1 MPNRAMFECMPLS
14 TLRHRLLV
22 LGGLFLLLLLLLFGA
37 GAYLE
42 SRSALRE
49 VQARNLETL
58 ATRLAADVDD
68 RVRTR
73 QVLLEQAAASL
84 QLAPPQ
90 LERQGAALVARFR
103 DLKGMFNNVLLY
115 DRNGKL
121 IADYPGLSGRLGADV
136 STQDY
141 FRSTRDTLRPQ
152 VSEPVRLGGEP
163 NRAVIVFTAP
173 VFSAEGQLAGV
184 LGGSL
189 DLDAPEF
196 FGELKNIAIGQ
207 GGFLTIHTLRSRL
220 AILHADAGS
229 IMQAPVSV
237 DPLLQRAFKGIQ
249 GPAGVGVS
257 RGVPALLVY
266 QRLRN
271 VPWLLGVEQPL
282 HEAMQPARLLGRNYL
297 LLGLGVLLLLLPL
310 AWWGMYRLLRPLPR
324 LQVQLARWRHEPYAA
339 VPVLGCREL
348 QDIAHEV
355 AAAVRRRADC
365 ERQLAARD
373 ALFDTLSEES
383 PMGVLVVDAQAR
395 LQSLN
400 PASMRLA
407 GLPAAEIGNWIG
419 RHWLDEIHPDSL
431 PQVAGQWQQLLAT
444 GSGFELLCR
453 LQHRNGCQ
461 AMVELRFS
469 ELAGSGGERRFLG
482 LISDVSAREEA
493 RGKLQAERERSMLL
507 LGSISD
513 VVVLTNRMDEIEYVN
528 PPALALFGVPASD
541 VLGRLLGVF
550 LNLVCPESGQAVA
563 LRDIERDAAGKP
575 LALDLLSRDMR
586 VQPVLL
592 TLSVLTG
599 SSPLQGCKVVTLRPD
614 SERQHRELLQRR
626 AASHDGLTGLRNRRG
641 FLAALGEVLD
651 DNRVHYQ
658 PHVLAMIDL
667 DHFKAVNDSA
677 GHEGG
682 DLLLQDVA
690 RIMQRQ
696 VRSNDIVARLG
707 GDEFAILLCHCELEV
722 AERTLRE
729 LLQAI
734 DAHIVYLGE
743 RAFRISASIGVT
755 MILPQDERAQPVL
768 SRADDGCYQAKQRG
782 RNCLVLHAG
791 AL

>member
-1 MPNRAMFECMPLS
+1 MFESVMLS
-14 TLRHRLLV
+14 TLRLRLLV
-22 LGGLFLLLLLLLFGA
+22 LGGLFLALLLLLA
-37 GAYLE
+37 GIGVYVQD
-42 SRSALRE
+42 RTALRE
-49 VQARNLETL
+49 VQARSLETL
-58 ATRLAADVDD
+58 AARLAADVDD

-84 QLAPPQ
+84 QLAPEQ
-90 LERQGAALVARFR
+90 FEQQGSALIARLR
-103 DLKGMFNNVLLY
+103 HLKGMFNSVLLY
-115 DRNGKL
+115 DRKGNV
-121 IADYPGLSGRLGADV
+121 IADYPGLPDRLGLNVAD
-136 STQDY
+136 QDY
-141 FRSTRDTLRPQ
+141 FRATRDSLRPQ
-152 VSEPVRLGGEP
+152 VSEPVRMSGGLK
-163 NRAVIVFTAP
+163 RSAIVFTAP

-189 DLDAPEF
+189 ELYAPEF
-196 FGELKNIAIGQ
+196 FGELQNIAIGQ
-207 GGFLTIHTLRSRL
+207 GGVLTIHSVRSQL
-220 AILHADAGS
+220 AILHADAGNS
-229 IMQAPVSV
+229 EPAAAA
-237 DPLLQRAFKGIQ
+237 DPLLQRALG
-249 GPAGVGVS
+249 GGAGQAAVGDS
-257 RGVPALLVY
+257 HGVPALQVY

-271 VPWLLGVEQPL
+271 VPWLLGVVLPL
-282 HEAMQPARLLGRNYL
+282 HEVMQPARVLGRHH
-297 LLGLGVLLLLLPL
+297 LLLLLAILLLSLPL
-310 AWWGMYRLLRPLPR
+310 AWWGMRRLLRPLGR
-324 LQVQLARWRHEPYAA
+324 LQNQLTVLQGDPYAA
-339 VPVLGCREL
+339 VPALGCREL
-348 QDIAHEV
+348 QRIAHEV
-355 AAAVRRRADC
+355 AAASRRRADC

-373 ALFDTLSEES
+373 ALFGTLNEVS

-400 PASMRLA
+400 PASMRVA

-453 LQHRNGCQ
+453 LKHRDGCRVM
-461 AMVELRFS
+461 AELRFS
-469 ELAGSGGERRFLG
+469 ELAASGGERRFLG
-482 LISDVSAREEA
+482 LVSDVSAREEA
-493 RGKLQAERERSMLL
+493 RGSLQAERERSMLL
-507 LGSISD
+507 LGAIGD
-513 VVVLTNRMDEIEYVN
+513 AVVLTNRMDEIEYAN

-550 LNLVCPESGQAVA
+550 MNLVSPETGLAVP

-592 TLSVLTG
+592 TLSVMTG
-599 SSPLQGCKVVTLRPD
+599 SGPLQGYKVVVVRD
-614 SERQHRELLQRR
+614 DGERQQRVQQQR
-626 AASHDGLTGLRNRRG
+626 WEARHDVLTGLRNRRA

-696 VRSNDIVARLG
+696 VRSSDIVARLG
-707 GDEFAILLCHCELEV
+707 GDEFAILLCHCELDV
-722 AERTLRE
+722 AERMLRE

-755 MILPQDERAQPVL
+755 MIQQQDERAQPVL

-791 AL
+791 VL

>member
-1 MPNRAMFECMPLS
+1 MFECMPMS
-14 TLRHRLLV
+14 TLRQRLLV
-22 LGGLFLLLLLLLFGA
+22 LGGLFLLLLLLLFGT

-58 ATRLAADVDD
+58 ASRLAADVDD

-84 QLAPPQ
+84 QLAPAQ
-90 LERQGAALVARFR
+90 LEQQGALLVARFR

-121 IADYPGLSGRLGADV
+121 IADYPGLSGLPGADV
-136 STQDY
+136 FSQDY
-141 FRSTRDTLRPQ
+141 FRTTRDTLRPQ
-152 VSEPVRLGGEP
+152 VSEPVRLGSER

-189 DLDAPEF
+189 ELYSPEF
-196 FGELKNIAIGQ
+196 FGELKNIVIGQ
-207 GGFLTIHTLRSRL
+207 GGFLTIHTLRSQL
-220 AILHADAGS
+220 AILHANPAS
-229 IMQAPVSV
+229 IMQPAAH
-237 DPLLQRAFKGIQ
+237 DPLLQRAFKGVQ
-249 GPAGVGVS
+249 GQAGVGTS
-257 RGVPALLVY
+257 RGAPALLVY

-271 VPWLLGVEQPL
+271 VPWLLGVELPL
-282 HEAMQPARLLGRNYL
+282 HEVMQPARQLGRHYL
-297 LLGLGVLLLLLPL
+297 LLGLAVLLLSLPL
-310 AWWGMYRLLRPLPR
+310 AWWGMQCLLRPLRR
-324 LQVQLARWRHEPYAA
+324 LQAQLALQQQEPYVAA
-339 VPVLGCREL
+339 PALGCREL
-348 QDIAHEV
+348 QDIGNEV
-355 AAAVRRRADC
+355 AAAFRLRADC

-373 ALFDTLSEES
+373 ALFRTLSEES

-444 GSGFELLCR
+444 GRGFELLCR
-453 LQHRNGCQ
+453 LQHRNGSQ

-469 ELAGSGGERRFLG
+469 ELAGHGERRFLG
-482 LISDVSAREEA
+482 LVSDVSAREEA
-493 RGKLQAERERSMLL
+493 RGKLLAERERSLLL

-550 LNLVCPESGQAVA
+550 LSLVCPESGQAVA

-592 TLSVLTG
+592 TLSVMNG
-599 SSPLQGCKVVTLRPD
+599 HGPLQGCKVVTLRAD
-614 SERQHRELLQRR
+614 NERQQREQQQRR

-641 FLAALGEVLD
+641 FLSALGEVLD

-658 PHVLAMIDL
+658 PHVLAILDL
-667 DHFKAVNDSA
+667 DHFKRINDNA
-677 GHEGG
+677 GLQGG

-690 RIMQRQ
+690 RIMQQQ

-707 GDEFAILLCHCELEV
+707 SDEFAILLCHCELEV
-722 AERTLRE
+722 AERMLRE

>member
-1 MPNRAMFECMPLS
+1 MFKSVLLS
-14 TLRHRLLV
+14 TLRLRLLV
-22 LGGLFLLLLLLLFGA
+22 LGGLFLALLLLLVGG
-37 GAYLE
+37 GAYVQ

-49 VQARNLETL
+49 VQARSLETL
-58 ATRLAADVDD
+58 AARLVADVDD

-73 QVLLEQAAASL
+73 QVLLEQAAANL
-84 QLAPPQ
+84 QLAPEQ
-90 LERQGAALVARFR
+90 FEQQGAELIARFR
-103 DLKGMFNNVLLY
+103 YLKGMFNSVLLY
-115 DRNGKL
+115 DRKGNV
-121 IADYPGLSGRLGADV
+121 IADYPGLPGRLGLNVAD
-136 STQDY
+136 QDY
-141 FRSTRDTLRPQ
+141 FRATRDSLRPQ
-152 VSEPVRLGGEP
+152 VSEPVPMSGGLK
-163 NRAVIVFTAP
+163 RTVIVFTAP

-189 DLDAPEF
+189 ELYSPEF

-207 GGFLTIHTLRSRL
+207 GGFLTIHSVRSQL
-220 AILHADAGS
+220 AILHADAGDGL
-229 IMQAPVSV
+229 PVATA
-237 DPLLQRAFKGIQ
+237 DPLLQRALG
-249 GPAGVGVS
+249 GAAGQAAVGDS
-257 RGVPALLVY
+257 HGVPALQVY

-271 VPWLLGVEQPL
+271 VPWLLGVVLPL
-282 HEAMQPARLLGRNYL
+282 HEGMQPARALGGHYL
-297 LLGLGVLLLLLPL
+297 LLLLVALLLSLPL
-310 AWWGMYRLLRPLPR
+310 AWWGMRRLLRPLGR
-324 LQVQLARWRHEPYAA
+324 LQNQLTVLQRDPYATTVA
-339 VPVLGCREL
+339 LGCREL
-348 QDIAHEV
+348 QRIAHEV
-355 AAAVRRRADC
+355 AAACRRRADC
-365 ERQLAARD
+365 EQQLAARD
-373 ALFDTLSEES
+373 ALFSTLSEVS

-400 PASMRLA
+400 PASMRVA
-407 GLPAAEIGNWIG
+407 GLPAAEIGNWLG

-453 LQHRNGCQ
+453 LRHRDGCRV
-461 AMVELRFS
+461 MVELRFS
-469 ELAGSGGERRFLG
+469 ELAASGGERRFLG
-482 LISDVSAREEA
+482 LVGDVSAREEA
-493 RGKLQAERERSMLL
+493 RGHLQAERERSLLL

-513 VVVLTNRMDEIEYVN
+513 AVVLTNRMDEVEYAN

-541 VLGRLLGVF
+541 VLGRLLSVF
-550 LNLVCPESGQAVA
+550 MNLVSPETGLTVP

-592 TLSVLTG
+592 TLSVMAG
-599 SSPLQGCKVVTLRPD
+599 SGALQGYKVVVLRD
-614 SERQHRELLQRR
+614 DGERQQRVQQQR
-626 AASHDGLTGLRNRRG
+626 WEASHDVLTGLRNRRG

-667 DHFKAVNDSA
+667 DRFKAVNDSA
-677 GHEGG
+677 GQQGG

-690 RIMQRQ
+690 RIMQQQ
-696 VRSNDIVARLG
+696 VRSSDIVARLG

-722 AERTLRE
+722 AERMLRE

-734 DAHIVYLGE
+734 DAHVIYLGE

-755 MILPQDERAQPVL
+755 MIQPQDERAQPAL
-768 SRADDGCYQAKQRG
+768 SRAGDGCYQAKQRG

-791 AL
+791 KL